1 MTTPQGRQPGVQP
14 AKGRPE
20 DIRAVPVRH
29 PGRWVAIAAIAVLA
43 AMFLHA
49 MITNPALH
57 WDVVTQVFTYPT
69 VIAGLR
75 TTLLLTV
82 LSMVIGVLGGIL
94 LAVMRLSTNPVLS
107 GVSWLYIW
115 VFRGTPVLVQLF
127 FWNFLGAVFP
137 KVGLGI
143 PFGPTFVSAN
153 YNDLISGLTV
163 CVLGLGLN
171 EAAYFA
177 EIVRA
182 GILSV
187 DEGQAE
193 AASSLGLTHAQTLR
207 RIVLPQAMRVI
218 IPPAGNETISMLKTT
233 SLVSTIAIVDLTRAG
248 QDIGNRTLYVIP
260 SFIAVS
266 FWYLLFTS
274 ILSVGQF
281 YVERYYA
288 RGTNRVLPR
297 TPWQRISQNV
307 LALRFHARSADGTA
321 GGAA

>member
-1 MTTPQGRQPGVQP
+1 MSTPQDAQPGVP
-14 AKGRPE
+14 LAKGRPE

-29 PGRWVAIAAIAVLA
+29 PGRWVAIAVIAVLA
-43 AMFLHA
+43 AMFVNSML
-49 MITNPALH
+49 TNSALH
-57 WDVVTQVFTYPT
+57 WDVITQVFADST
-69 VIAGLR
+69 VIAGLQK
-75 TTLLLTV
+75 TLLLTV
-82 LSMVIGVLGGIL
+82 LSMVIGVFGGIL
-94 LAVMRLSTNPVLS
+94 LAVMRLSRNPVLS

-115 VFRGTPVLVQLF
+115 LFRGTPVLVQLF
-127 FWNFLGAVFP
+127 FWEFLGAVFP
-137 KVGLGI
+137 RVGLGI
-143 PFGPTFVSAN
+143 PFGPTFVSWN

-163 CVLGLGLN
+163 AVLGLGLN
-171 EAAYFA
+171 EAAYFS

-193 AASSLGLTHAQTLR
+193 AASSLGLTHSQTLT

-260 SFIAVS
+260 SLIAVS
-266 FWYLLFTS
+266 LWYLLFTS

-281 YVERYYA
+281 YVERYYG

-297 TPWQRISQNV
+297 TPLQKIRENLFS
-307 LALRFHARSADGTA
+307 LRFHSKPGGTS
-321 GGAA
+321 

>member
-1 MTTPQGRQPGVQP
+1 MSTPQDTQPGVP
-14 AKGRPE
+14 LAKGRPE

-29 PGRWVAIAAIAVLA
+29 PGRWVAVAVIAVLA
-43 AMFLHA
+43 AMFVNSMA
-49 MITNPALH
+49 TNSALH
-57 WDVVTQVFTYPT
+57 WDVISQVFVDHT

-75 TTLLLTV
+75 ITLELTV
-82 LSMVIGVLGGIL
+82 MSMVVGVLGGIL
-94 LAVMRLSTNPVLS
+94 LAVMRLSKNPVLS
-107 GVSWLYIW
+107 GISWLYIW

-143 PFGPTFVSAN
+143 PFGPTFVSWN

-171 EAAYFA
+171 EAAYFS

-193 AASSLGLTHAQTLR
+193 AASSLGLTHAQTLG

-248 QDIGNRTLYVIP
+248 QDIGARTLYVIP
-260 SFIAVS
+260 SLIAVS
-266 FWYLLFTS
+266 LWYLLFTS

-288 RGTNRVLPR
+288 RGTNRSLPR
-297 TPWQRISQNV
+297 TPLQRIRENV
-307 LALRFHARSADGTA
+307 FSLRFHSKP